1 MHQLWIN
8 GESSFGG
15 SIWIDSIWLFLQET
29 YSDPSLENVW
39 RAEWGGEILFAHG
52 SKHSKDIM
60 ILFKPSLNADIMKI
74 TVDKSGCFLV
84 FSCCC

>member
-15 SIWIDSIWLFLQET
+15 SIWIDSIWLFLQKT
-29 YSDPSLENVW
+29 YSDPCLENVR